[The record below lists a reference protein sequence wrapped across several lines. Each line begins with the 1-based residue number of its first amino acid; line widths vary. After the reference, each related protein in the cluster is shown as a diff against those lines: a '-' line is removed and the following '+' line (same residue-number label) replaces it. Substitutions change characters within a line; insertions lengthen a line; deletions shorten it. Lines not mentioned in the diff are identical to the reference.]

1 MALDFLTPLNSD
13 ILEYVKELSS
23 QHLGSKIVFHT
34 HDDFPDLKK
43 IKIAIIGVLENR
55 GSEDFDQYVN
65 LNYIRKEFFN
75 LYPGNWNISIGDLG
89 NIEPG
94 EKIEDTYFA
103 VQKLT
108 SFLLKNNIIPIVI
121 GGSQDITYPLY
132 RAYDD
137 LEQMVN
143 VISIDNKFDFSRE
156 NGVLSNSYLTKMIVE
171 EPNNLFNYTNI
182 GYQTYFNSQEEIDLI
197 EKLFFESYRLGEIS
211 NDPTISEPVFRDGN
225 LVSIDLNSIK
235 SSDSGNFINF
245 APNGFSG
252 KEICSLARYAG
263 ISDKVTCLGMFNHQN
278 TKQESFLISQILWYF
293 IEGIHCRSNEYPFG
307 SKQDYIK
314 YIVTLEEDLVFYKS
328 NITNRWWIEISNI
341 GNKNN
346 KFKKT
351 TLFPCSHQDYLLAC
365 NGEVPERWWK
375 NQRKNLI

>member
-34 HDDFPDLKK
+34 QDDFPDLNK
-43 IKIAIIGVLENR
+43 IKIALIGVLENR
-55 GSEDFDQYVN
+55 GCKNFDQPVK
-65 LNYIRKEFFN
+65 LNHIRKEFFN

-89 NIEPG
+89 DIEPG
-94 EKIEDTYFA
+94 EIIEDTYFA
-103 VQKLT
+103 IQKLT
-108 SFLLKNNIIPIVI
+108 TFLLKKNIIPIII

-143 VISIDNKFDFSRE
+143 VISIDNKFDFLRE
-156 NGVLSNSYLTKMIVE
+156 EGSLSNSYLTKMIVD
-171 EPNNLFNYTNI
+171 EPNNLFNYSNI

-211 NDPTISEPVFRDGN
+211 NDPSISEPIFRDGN

-245 APNGFSG
+245 TPNGFSG

-263 ISDKVTCLGMFNHQN
+263 ISDKITCLGLFNHQN
-278 TKQESFLISQILWYF
+278 SKQESVLISQILWYF

-307 SKQDYIK
+307 TKQDYIK
-314 YIVTLEEDLVFYKS
+314 YTVTLDENLVFYKS
-328 NITNRWWIEISNI
+328 NITNRWWIEISI
-341 GNKNN
+341 ITNKDN
-346 KFKKT
+346 KLKKS
-351 TLFPCSHQDYLLAC
+351 TLFPCSYQDYLLAC
-365 NGEVPERWWK
+365 SGEVPERWWK

>member
-34 HDDFPDLKK
+34 QDDFPDLNK

-55 GSEDFDQYVN
+55 GCKNFDQPVK
-65 LNYIRKEFFN
+65 LSHIRKEFYN

-89 NIEPG
+89 DIEPG
-94 EKIEDTYFA
+94 EIIEDTYFA
-103 VQKLT
+103 IQKLAT
-108 SFLLKNNIIPIVI
+108 FLLKKNIIPIII

-143 VISIDNKFDFSRE
+143 VISIDNKFDFLRE
-156 NGVLSNSYLTKMIVE
+156 EGSLSNSYLTKMIVD
-171 EPNNLFNYTNI
+171 EPNNLFNYSNI

-211 NDPTISEPVFRDGN
+211 NDPTISEPIFRDGN

-235 SSDSGNFINF
+235 SSDSGNFVNF
-245 APNGFSG
+245 TPNGFSG

-263 ISDKVTCLGMFNHQN
+263 ISDKITCLGLFNHQN
-278 TKQESFLISQILWYF
+278 SKQESALISQILWYF

-307 SKQDYIK
+307 TKQDYIK
-314 YIVTLEEDLVFYKS
+314 YTVTLDENLIFYKS
-328 NITNRWWIEISNI
+328 NITNRWWIEISI
-341 GNKNN
+341 ITNKDN
-346 KFKKT
+346 KLKKS
-351 TLFPCSHQDYLLAC
+351 TLFPCSYQDYLLAC
-365 NGEVPERWWK
+365 SGEVPERWWK
-375 NQRKNLI
+375 NQRKNII